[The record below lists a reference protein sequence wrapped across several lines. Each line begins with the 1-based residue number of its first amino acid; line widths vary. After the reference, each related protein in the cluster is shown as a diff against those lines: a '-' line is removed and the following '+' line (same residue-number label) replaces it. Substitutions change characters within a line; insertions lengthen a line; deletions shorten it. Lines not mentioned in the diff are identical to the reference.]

1 MLFPLDIIWFD
12 ENGSV
17 VSIKKNVPPCITP
30 LEVMSCKSDGVSAEN
45 AQYVLE
51 MTSGYVD
58 EHSINE
64 KSQLEII
71 SI

>member
-1 MLFPLDIIWFD
+1 
-12 ENGSV
+12 
-17 VSIKKNVPPCITP
+17 
-30 LEVMSCKSDGVSAEN
+30 MSCKSDGVSAEN